1 MSKLAMQSMLTF
13 RKVNKP
19 VRRANK
25 PAKKANKPAKRAN
38 NNVRNEIQHVDITPV
53 PAQTLDITP
62 VPAQTLDITPVP
74 AQTLDNFHHIKTSM
88 IIKNPVIIHS

>member
-1 MSKLAMQSMLTF
+1 MQSMLTF

-53 PAQTLDITP
+53 PT
-62 VPAQTLDITPVP
+62 
-74 AQTLDNFHHIKTSM
+74 QTLDNFHHIKTSM

>member
-1 MSKLAMQSMLTF
+1 MQSMLTF

-53 PAQTLDITP
+53 PTQTLDNVHVKTSMIITP
-62 VPAQTLDITPVP
+62 FPT
-74 AQTLDNFHHIKTSM
+74 QTLDNFHHIKTSM

>member
-1 MSKLAMQSMLTF
+1 MNKLATQSMLMGIPF

-38 NNVRNEIQHVDITPV
+38 NNVIKDIQHVDNTPV
-53 PAQTLDITP
+53 PVP
-62 VPAQTLDITPVP
+62 VPVAVPVP
-74 AQTLDNFHHIKTSM
+74 VPTQTLDNLHSVKTAM
-88 IIKNPVIIHS
+88 IIKNPVIIH

>member
-1 MSKLAMQSMLTF
+1 MNKLATQSMLMGIPF

-38 NNVRNEIQHVDITPV
+38 NNVIKDIQHVDNTPV
-53 PAQTLDITP
+53 PVP
-62 VPAQTLDITPVP
+62 VPVP
-74 AQTLDNFHHIKTSM
+74 TQTLDNLHSVKTAM
-88 IIKNPVIIHS
+88 IIKNPVIIH

>member
-53 PAQTLDITP
+53 PTQTLDNAPVSVP
-62 VPAQTLDITPVP
+62 VPT
-74 AQTLDNFHHIKTSM
+74 QTLDNFHHIKTSM